1 MQYHDRIYGSA
12 QVNEPVLNDLMQ
24 TTAVQRL
31 QGVLQHGISALLGI
45 TCPVSRFEHSM
56 GVMLLVR
63 RLGAPLEEQMAALL
77 HDVSHTAFS
86 HVIDYVFDGHDSQDY
101 HEDMKESYVAGTDL
115 PAVLAGHGYD
125 WRDFLQ
131 EESFPLLEQ
140 PSPAL
145 CADRLDYFLRDS
157 LDLDLATGDEVQSA
171 LSHLAVH
178 RGRVAVDDVSTAR
191 WLGYTFIQADQVSWA
206 NFREVG
212 LYELTARAIKTGQ
225 RLGAITEADIWSTD
239 EQLWARLRMCDDPEL
254 QRQVVLI
261 SPDTQFAWDE
271 ANPTFRIST
280 KLRTIDPDVLV
291 AGRLRPLSAID
302 GEFARHRSDY
312 LSSKRGKWPMRVIPH
327 TGEDAAVVAT

>member
-1 MQYHDRIYGSA
+1 MQYHDRIYGYA
-12 QVNEPVLNDLMQ
+12 QINEPILSDLMQ

-63 RLGAPLEEQMAALL
+63 RLGAPLEEQIAALL

-86 HVIDYVFDGHDSQDY
+86 HVIDYVFDGHESQSY
-101 HEDMKESYVAGTDL
+101 HEDMKESYVASTDL
-115 PAVLAGHGYD
+115 PAVLARHGYN
-125 WRDFLQ
+125 WLDFLQ
-131 EESFPLLEQ
+131 EERFPLLEQ

-157 LDLDLATGDEVQSA
+157 LDLDLSTADEVQSA

-178 RGRVAVDDVSTAR
+178 QGRVAVDDVSTAR
-191 WLGYTFIQADQVSWA
+191 WLGYTFIQADQASWA

-239 EQLWARLRMCDDPEL
+239 EQIWTRLRGCDDPEL
-254 QRQVVLI
+254 MRCVTLI
-261 SPDTQFAWDE
+261 SPHTQFVWDE
-271 ANPTFRIST
+271 DNPTFRIST

-291 AGRLRPLSAID
+291 DGRLRPLSAID

-312 LSSKRGKWPMRVIPH
+312 LRSKGGKWPMRVIAH
-327 TGEDAAVVAT
+327 TGEDGAVVAT